1 MVVFWLEAPWSQ
13 LVGKDVAL
21 IGLCPVLSSLSTAGC
36 HHVPEP
42 LGQPVTSVPCSEAPG
57 GLCETSAVLSH

>member
-1 MVVFWLEAPWSQ
+1 M
-13 LVGKDVAL
+13 GKDVAL